1 MSFVKMIPE
10 VLLQSCSEYS
20 SVAIRLEDLERSPVG
35 GLHRDHS
42 S

>member
-1 MSFVKMIPE
+1 MIPE